1 MENPDFDHYHTLY
14 QEMLDT
20 FVNLHNDNVLVNR
33 DINKMAC
40 YKVRKCLKKISNLS
54 REMRVHLLLAVK
66 ENRRQMAEQGKTRL
80 YRRKKLSVNQKTRI
94 RATFRKLENERAAYK
109 IK

>member
-1 MENPDFDHYHTLY
+1 MDNPDFDHYLKLY
-14 QEMLDT
+14 QDMLDT
-20 FVNLHNDNVLVNR
+20 FVILHNDNVLVNR

-40 YKVRKCLKKISNLS
+40 YKVRKSLQKIAVLS
-54 REMRVHLLLAVK
+54 REMRKSLLAATK

-80 YRRKKLSVNQKTRI
+80 YRRKKLSVNEKTRI